1 MAEKPADDKSKK
13 GGGGVVKIAI
23 FAVGGLL
30 LVGIG
35 LGAGYFIF
43 SGSEPPPAEQLLGP
57 DGLPVPAATAPV
69 EPEIDPNVELDAN
82 GNPIPKKMVK
92 ETPVQE
98 TYVTTYY
105 EFAGTFTT
113 NLRGSR
119 KMAQL
124 GIGVSTQYDESI
136 MTNVDTHQL
145 ALRSEV
151 LAAISEFSEEDVAGK
166 TGRDN
171 LAKSIQNAL
180 NEKLVELEGFGGIE
194 HVHFTSFII
203 Q

>member
-57 DGLPVPAATAPV
+57 DGLPVPAATASV

-105 EFAGTFTT
+105 EFAGLKLKTFDTQQPLLLT
-113 NLRGSR
+113 NSFGRQAPLTENTSSPKSFAGS
-119 KMAQL
+119 
-124 GIGVSTQYDESI
+124 
-136 MTNVDTHQL
+136 NVHQPNWPHWP
-145 ALRSEV
+145 A
-151 LAAISEFSEEDVAGK
+151 
-166 TGRDN
+166 
-171 LAKSIQNAL
+171 
-180 NEKLVELEGFGGIE
+180 
-194 HVHFTSFII
+194 
-203 Q
+203 

>member
-1 MAEKPADDKSKK
+1 
-13 GGGGVVKIAI
+13 
-23 FAVGGLL
+23 
-30 LVGIG
+30 
-35 LGAGYFIF
+35 
-43 SGSEPPPAEQLLGP
+43 
-57 DGLPVPAATAPV
+57 
-69 EPEIDPNVELDAN
+69 
-82 GNPIPKKMVK
+82 
-92 ETPVQE
+92 
-98 TYVTTYY
+98 
-105 EFAGTFTT
+105 
-113 NLRGSR
+113 
-119 KMAQL
+119 MAQL